1 MGNLTLK
8 QKIIAAVITV
18 GTLLILL
25 FNIGLGGKSGAT
37 LPSEPAAN
45 QQSVVSSQQKE
56 NIIVSTKPAELMDK
70 KDLTIL
76 PTQVIEIT
84 FNHALENVP
93 ETRIVFEPKVDYKA
107 ELSSDNKTIKITPFK
122 PFSLG
127 QGYTIFVKGNTKFK
141 GNGQFG
147 SDLDFHFTTI
157 AYRGV

>member
-1 MGNLTLK
+1 MNNLSLK
-8 QKIIAAVITV
+8 QKIIAAVIAL

-37 LPSEPAAN
+37 LPSEPVVN

-56 NIIVSTKPAELMDK
+56 NLIVSTKPAELMER

-76 PTQVIEIT
+76 PTQIIEIT

-93 ETRIVFEPKVDYKA
+93 ETRIDFEPKVDYKA
-107 ELSSDNKTIKITPFK
+107 ELSSDQKTIKIMPNK
-122 PFSLG
+122 PFTLG
-127 QGYTIFVKGNTKFK
+127 QGYTLFVKGNTKFK
-141 GNGQFG
+141 GNGQLG